1 MWCECDV
8 MQSDLIHLDL
18 CVHPSPTK
26 GVSISP
32 DPIWIKDQPIIV
44 NQIPQNTYITYIAN
58 TNTD

>member
-26 GVSISP
+26 GVSISS